1 MGLALIVHGGAGT
14 ISAARHAQARAGCCA
29 AVLAGWAVLQD
40 GGSALDTVQRAVIVL
55 EDDPHFNAGTGATL
69 TSDGRVE
76 LDAGIMD
83 GHTLDAGAVAGVERI
98 KNPIVLARHVLA
110 SPNVLLVGP
119 GAVMFAQEAGIALC
133 APEELITEWQ
143 RERWRSGYRDPDA
156 DIPADRHGTVGA
168 VAVDRT
174 GHLAAAT
181 STGGTANKHPGRVG
195 DSPLIGCGFYAEDGL
210 GAASST
216 GHGEYFM
223 RTLLAKRAVDLLAG
237 GCHPQQAA
245 EMAIDFLAQRVG
257 GDGGIILVDRFGNV
271 GHAHNTP
278 NLAYAFM
285 CEGMAEP
292 EAGV

>member
-14 ISAARHAQARAGCCA
+14 ISRARHAQAQAGCRA
-29 AVLAGWAVLQD
+29 AALAGWAVLQE
-40 GGSALDTVQRAVIVL
+40 GGSALDAVQRAVIAL
-55 EDDPHFNAGTGATL
+55 EDDPTFNAGTGATL

-98 KNPIVLARHVLA
+98 KNPIILARHVLA
-110 SPNVLLVGP
+110 SPHVLLVGP
-119 GAVMFAQEAGIALC
+119 GAGLFAQEEGLALC
-133 APEELITEWQ
+133 DPDELITDWQ
-143 RERWRSGYRDPDA
+143 RERWRNGYCDPEA
-156 DIPADRHGTVGA
+156 DTATEPHGTVGA
-168 VAVDRT
+168 VAVDSA

-181 STGGTANKHPGRVG
+181 STGGMANKHPGRVG

-223 RTLLAKRAVDLLAG
+223 RTLLAKRAVDLLADG
-237 GCHPQQAA
+237 RSAQEAA
-245 EMAIDFLAQRVG
+245 TAAITFLAQRVG
-257 GDGGIILVDRFGNV
+257 GDGGIILVDHFGTI

-278 NLAYAFM
+278 NLVYALM
-285 CEGMAEP
+285 REGMANP